1 MIIIDGIIFSL
12 QKHGGISTYFSHLCR
27 SLNSKNLDTEI
38 LIYDESA
45 LKKEFATGVLHKKRF
60 FERFRTINI
69 PSKYS
74 NNCILHSSYYRSA
87 ANKNVKNVITIY
99 DFIYEKF
106 EVNYFKKNIHLLQ
119 KKQAIQ
125 KASAIICISEST
137 KKDFLEYYP
146 EYNPDNVFVTY
157 LAHSSESVQ
166 FSPNYNFEKKFE
178 NPYVLFVGMRSA
190 HKNFKTCVN
199 ALKNV
204 NIDFKIIGGGPLS
217 ESETN
222 LLKANVAGRYQ
233 HLTNV
238 DNDSLNKLYRDA
250 VCLLYPS
257 LYEGFGLPIL
267 EAQANGCAVVT
278 TNASSLPEVA
288 AESGIL
294 LNTANA
300 ESIEQAVLTLLDDQ
314 TNKFYV
320 EQGFVNIKR
329 FDWAKTA
336 NETIEIYSKIEKL

>member
-12 QKHGGISTYFSHLCR
+12 QKHGGISTYFTHLCR
-27 SLNSKNLDTEI
+27 ALNLAHLETEI
-38 LIYDESA
+38 LLYDESA
-45 LKKEFATGVLHKKRF
+45 LKKEFSTGVLYEKRF
-60 FERFRTINI
+60 LERFRSINI
-69 PSKYS
+69 PSTYS

-87 ANKNVKNVITIY
+87 VNNNVKNIITIY
-99 DFIYEKF
+99 DFIYEKY
-106 EVNYFKKNIHLLQ
+106 ESNYLKKNIHLLQ
-119 KKQAIQ
+119 KKQAVK

-137 KKDFLEYYP
+137 KKDFLKYYP
-146 EYNPDNVFVTY
+146 DYNPDLVFVTY

-166 FSPNYNFEKKFE
+166 FSPDFNFEKKFE

-190 HKNFKTCVN
+190 HKNFNNCVN

-204 NIDFKIIGGGPLS
+204 NVYLKIVGGGPLS
-217 ESETN
+217 ELETK
-222 LLKANVAGRYQ
+222 LLEANVAGRYQ

-238 DNDSLNKLYRDA
+238 DNDSLNKLYGDA
-250 VCLLYPS
+250 ICLFYPS

-267 EAQANGCAVVT
+267 EAQANGCAVIT

-288 AESGIL
+288 EESAIL
-294 LNTANA
+294 LNTPNA
-300 ESIEQAVLTLLDDQ
+300 QSLEEAVSTLLNEQ

-320 EQGFVNIKR
+320 EQGFININR

-336 NETIEIYSKIEKL
+336 KETIEIYNKIETL